1 MFFLVPKPEITPI
14 LEQDGSVPFINP
26 NSFDVSF
33 LIEVDPAVDVSL
45 DVSAVWSGNPALS
58 DSPRVMPQPSSTQ
71 EPYITTLAFSS
82 IKPSDLGVYI
92 LTVQLNAN
100 SLEGV
105 VSSDPVELEVTLS
118 FGKVYINLTKTILSF
133 ISDIYFTRSPCSSW
147 YYYNRY
153 CQNPWL

>member
-1 MFFLVPKPEITPI
+1 M
-14 LEQDGSVPFINP
+14 
-26 NSFDVSF
+26 
-33 LIEVDPAVDVSL
+33 DPAVDVSL
-45 DVSAVWSGNPALS
+45 EVSAVWSGNPALS

-118 FGKVYINLTKTILSF
+118 FGKVYINLTNTILSL
-133 ISDIYFTRSPCSSW
+133 ISDNSLDLHVQVGTTTTGIVIILGCKVNLPVYNNYRTNWRLFYF
-147 YYYNRY
+147 
-153 CQNPWL
+153 